1 MKLTEILN
9 NNIINN
15 DSIQSLINEYYSLD
29 NFTFDTEIT
38 IDNDFNKE
46 LLVSDKELV
55 ILDKEYLL
63 NNFLVNPEQY
73 LSYNNGVILF
83 DLSMGNDN
91 DLYKSIE
98 LLANNYSNINLHKFN
113 DNYLLE
119 FDTKENKQINN
130 LKNNLKNLF
139 ISDLN
144 NLIIQ
149 QQINNIPN
157 VINNEQFNVK
167 IKEDL
172 YYLDII
178 NKTYGSNLDEYKNN
192 LTTNLNSDEY
202 KVLYVFEDNVQ
213 STNKE
218 QYSYTLN
225 KLKEYNNYID
235 EISIKINKQNSN
247 KQIELNNLFN
257 LTELNNLHLN
267 NKSYMIFEMN
277 DVLDTHININYLDKE
292 ITNDIFYNNVFK
304 FLNEL
309 IKRKIIKIIKLNNFI
324 QLK

>member
-63 NNFLVNPEQY
+63 NNFLVNPEQF

-178 NKTYGSNLDEYKNN
+178 NKTYSSNLDEYKNN

-202 KVLYVFEDNVQ
+202 KVLYVFEDNIQ

-247 KQIELNNLFN
+247 KQIELNKLFDI
-257 LTELNNLHLN
+257 TELNNLHLN

-277 DVLDTHININYLDKE
+277 DVLDTHLDINYLDKK